1 VIAIDTSIL
10 VRYVVQDDP
19 IQSARATRLFENELT
34 QNDPGLVTAVALHEL
49 AWVLKKVYKF
59 STDEVGLILTEILE
73 APNLVVE
80 HDSEVLTAL
89 SANVAFSD
97 ALIHHIGSALGAS
110 KTVTFDRKFAR
121 LDGVDLLQS

>member
-34 QNDPGLVTAVALHEL
+34 QNDPGLVTAVALYEL

-59 STDEVGLILTEILE
+59 STDEVGLILTEILD

-80 HDSEVLTAL
+80 HDVEVL
-89 SANVAFSD
+89 
-97 ALIHHIGSALGAS
+97 SALAAD
-110 KTVTFDRKFAR
+110 VA
-121 LDGVDLLQS
+121 LL